1 MRLRLPH
8 NQDDHIQHVNVLFHV
23 AYAYSEVDFRLDVIV
38 DPWYLLRS
46 GKIKFTRN
54 WLMQGAMGGLRGAE
68 GEAASLK
75 EDENAIQDL
84 KANVATEDS
93 KELVLYVGSGQ
104 IAQSDS
110 VEATKNPERQV
121 TVRIN
126 HIPPIHALILP
137 QNSLY
142 IPWSQTESTGILQ
155 SHGLPFHTTGKRKLY
170 SYKPLLHGYIRLLY
184 LLPGT
189 SESSLQAVLNHIA
202 CNYAGTYQALSYV
215 WGSSVCDKELVT
227 PNGIIPITASVHKAL
242 LALRQSDQA
251 IMVWVDAVCIN
262 QTDPKEKAQ
271 QIRLLPEIFQA
282 CECTYAFLTE
292 GDPIITQALEMLM
305 QVRARAIREKRK
317 SSKGTGTDGKDCPKI
332 MSSWKGKRLPPPE
345 SPMWE
350 SISALFTLPY
360 FRRAWII
367 QEVVASPAI
376 KFVCGTRLIGWNDLY
391 AALQALDRE
400 VEMSEDEPELSDVR
414 ASWEPFM
421 KLGVQREWEARQ
433 HRWCLI
439 TLLEHFRH
447 AESTLSRDRF
457 FALAGLASDGND
469 EDFEPDYEASFYDV
483 VLRFAHAFVRQG
495 RGIQLL
501 YRAGITRTENES
513 KFPSWIPDWTVKRP
527 VGLHDSSDSEFTF
540 SACGPQ
546 SPHLTL
552 GPMPN
557 DLSVDGY
564 NMDVILAITTTSN
577 TESEWE
583 EYFAN
588 IDDMIDEAML
598 SDTLGAKKDLKW
610 KIPAAAA
617 PFTSRE
623 SYKAFREYIADPLNV
638 STSDRDY
645 NAHKSYAEC
654 LQGTLTGW
662 KFVVTKRG
670 FAGVVPSLSQVGD
683 VVAIMKGGCVPFVLR
698 ESGEKWRLVGECYVH
713 GIMKGEGLWLLGVK
727 EETFCLH

>member
-1 MRLRLPH
+1 MRLKLPH
-8 NQDDHIQHVNVLFHV
+8 NQEDHIQHVNVLVHV
-23 AYAYSEVDFRLDVIV
+23 DYAYSEVDFRLDIIV
-38 DPWYLLRS
+38 DPWYLLQS

-54 WLMQGAMGGLRGAE
+54 WLMQGSIGEERGAKDE
-68 GEAASLK
+68 EASLK
-75 EDENAIQDL
+75 KD
-84 KANVATEDS
+84 EDS
-93 KELVLYVGSGQ
+93 VRDPNANTAIEGGKELILYTGSLQ
-104 IAQSDS
+104 TAQSNF
-110 VEATKNPERQV
+110 VEATKNPEIQAP
-121 TVRIN
+121 VRTN
-126 HIPPIHALILP
+126 HILRIHTLILP
-137 QNSLY
+137 QNPLY

-155 SHGLPFHTTGKRKLY
+155 SRGPSLHTTGRRELY
-170 SYKPLLHGYIRLLY
+170 SYKPLLHGYMRLLY

-189 SESSLQAVLNHIA
+189 SESLLQAVLNHIA

-215 WGSSVCDKELVT
+215 WGSSVRDKELVT
-227 PNGIIPITASVHKAL
+227 PNGIIPITTSLYKAL
-242 LALRQSDQA
+242 IALRQSDQA

-262 QTDPKEKAQ
+262 QADYKEKAQ

-282 CECTYAFLTE
+282 CECTYAFLSE
-292 GDPIITQALEMLM
+292 GDPAINQALEMLM
-305 QVRARAIREKRK
+305 QVRARAIREERK
-317 SSKGTGTDGKDCPKI
+317 SYKGPAAGGKDRPI
-332 MSSWKGKRLPPPE
+332 MSMWEGKRLPAPE

-350 SISALFTLPY
+350 SVFALFTLPY

-391 AALQALDRE
+391 AALQALNRE
-400 VEMSEDEPELSDVR
+400 VEMSEEEPELSDVR

-457 FALAGLASDGND
+457 FTLVGLASDGND
-469 EDFEPDYEASFYDV
+469 TDFEPDYESSFHDI
-483 VLRFAHAFVRQG
+483 VLRFAYAFVRQG

-501 YRAGITRTENES
+501 YRAGITSAEHES
-513 KFPSWIPDWTVKRP
+513 KFPSWIPDWTVQRP
-527 VGLHDSSDSEFTF
+527 VGLNDSSDSEFTF
-540 SACGPQ
+540 SACGPS
-546 SPHLTL
+546 SPHVTL

-583 EYFAN
+583 EYFVEV
-588 IDDMIDEAML
+588 DEMIDQAML
-598 SDTLGAKKDLKW
+598 SDTLGPKEDLKW
-610 KIPAAAA
+610 KVPVAAA

-638 STSDRDY
+638 PTNDGDY
-645 NAHKSYAEC
+645 NAHKSYGEC

-662 KFVVTKRG
+662 KFVITKRG
-670 FAGVVPSLSQVGD
+670 FAGVVPSFSQVDD
-683 VVAIMKGGCVPFVLR
+683 VVAIMKGGCVPFLLR
-698 ESGEKWRLVGECYVH
+698 ESGEKWRLVGECFVH
-713 GIMKGEGLWLLGVK
+713 GIMKGEGLWLPGVK
-727 EETFCLH
+727 EDTFCLH

>member
-1 MRLRLPH
+1 MRLKLPH
-8 NQDDHIQHVNVLFHV
+8 NQEDHIQHVNVLVHV
-23 AYAYSEVDFRLDVIV
+23 DYAYSEVDFRLDIIV
-38 DPWYLLRS
+38 DPWYLLQS

-54 WLMQGAMGGLRGAE
+54 WLMQGSIGEERGAKDE
-68 GEAASLK
+68 EPSLK
-75 EDENAIQDL
+75 KD
-84 KANVATEDS
+84 EDS
-93 KELVLYVGSGQ
+93 VRDPNANTAIEGGKELILYTGSLQ
-104 IAQSDS
+104 TAQSNF
-110 VEATKNPERQV
+110 VEATKNPEIQAP
-121 TVRIN
+121 VRTN
-126 HIPPIHALILP
+126 HILRIHTLILP
-137 QNSLY
+137 QNPLY

-155 SHGLPFHTTGKRKLY
+155 SRGPSLHTTGRRELY
-170 SYKPLLHGYIRLLY
+170 SYKPLLHGYMRLLY

-189 SESSLQAVLNHIA
+189 SESLLQAVLNHIA

-215 WGSSVCDKELVT
+215 WGSSVRDKELVT
-227 PNGIIPITASVHKAL
+227 PNGIIPITTSLHKAL
-242 LALRQSDQA
+242 IALRQSDQA

-262 QTDPKEKAQ
+262 QSDYSVKAQ

-282 CECTYAFLTE
+282 CECTYAFLSE
-292 GDPIITQALEMLM
+292 GDLAINQALEMLM
-305 QVRARAIREKRK
+305 QVRARAIREERK
-317 SSKGTGTDGKDCPKI
+317 SYKGPAAGGKDRPI
-332 MSSWKGKRLPPPE
+332 MSMWEGKRLPAPE

-350 SISALFTLPY
+350 SVFALFTLPY

-391 AALQALDRE
+391 AALQALNRE
-400 VEMSEDEPELSDVR
+400 VEMSEEEPELSDVR

-457 FALAGLASDGND
+457 FTLVGLASDGND
-469 EDFEPDYEASFYDV
+469 TDFEPDYESSFHDI
-483 VLRFAHAFVRQG
+483 VLRFAYAFVRQG

-501 YRAGITRTENES
+501 YRAGITPAEHKS
-513 KFPSWIPDWTVKRP
+513 KFPSWIPDWTVQRP

-540 SACGPQ
+540 SACGPS
-546 SPHLTL
+546 SPHVTL

-583 EYFAN
+583 EYFVEV
-588 IDDMIDEAML
+588 DEMIDQAML
-598 SDTLGAKKDLKW
+598 SDTLGPKEHLKW
-610 KIPAAAA
+610 KVPVAAA

-638 STSDRDY
+638 PTNDGDY
-645 NAHKSYAEC
+645 NAHKSYGEC

-662 KFVVTKRG
+662 KFVITKRG
-670 FAGVVPSLSQVGD
+670 FAGVVPNLSQVDD

-713 GIMKGEGLWLLGVK
+713 GIMKGEGLWLPGVK
-727 EETFCLH
+727 EDTFCLH

>member
-1 MRLRLPH
+1 MRLKLPH
-8 NQDDHIQHVNVLFHV
+8 NQEDHIQHVNVLVHV
-23 AYAYSEVDFRLDVIV
+23 DYAYSEVDFRLDIIV
-38 DPWYLLRS
+38 DPWYLLQS

-54 WLMQGAMGGLRGAE
+54 WLMQGSIGEERGAKDE
-68 GEAASLK
+68 EPSLK
-75 EDENAIQDL
+75 KD
-84 KANVATEDS
+84 EDS
-93 KELVLYVGSGQ
+93 VRDPNANTAIEGGKELILYTGSLQ
-104 IAQSDS
+104 TAQSNF
-110 VEATKNPERQV
+110 VEATKNPEIQAP
-121 TVRIN
+121 VRTN
-126 HIPPIHALILP
+126 HILRIHTLILP
-137 QNSLY
+137 QNPLY

-155 SHGLPFHTTGKRKLY
+155 SRGPSLHTTGRRELY
-170 SYKPLLHGYIRLLY
+170 SYKPLLHGYMRLLY

-189 SESSLQAVLNHIA
+189 SESLLQAVLNHIA

-215 WGSSVCDKELVT
+215 WGSSVRDKELVT
-227 PNGIIPITASVHKAL
+227 PNGIIPITTSLHKAL
-242 LALRQSDQA
+242 IALRQSDQA

-262 QTDPKEKAQ
+262 QSDYKEKAQ

-282 CECTYAFLTE
+282 CECTYAFLSE
-292 GDPIITQALEMLM
+292 GDLAINQALEMLM
-305 QVRARAIREKRK
+305 QVRARAIREERK
-317 SSKGTGTDGKDCPKI
+317 SYKGPAAGGKDRPI
-332 MSSWKGKRLPPPE
+332 MSMWEGKRLPAPE

-350 SISALFTLPY
+350 SVFALFTLPY

-391 AALQALDRE
+391 AALQALNRE
-400 VEMSEDEPELSDVR
+400 VEMSEEEPELSDVR

-457 FALAGLASDGND
+457 FTLVGLASDGND
-469 EDFEPDYEASFYDV
+469 TDFEPDYESSFHDI
-483 VLRFAHAFVRQG
+483 VLRFAYAFVRQG

-501 YRAGITRTENES
+501 YRAGITSAEHES
-513 KFPSWIPDWTVKRP
+513 KFPSWIPDWTVQRP

-540 SACGPQ
+540 SACGPS
-546 SPHLTL
+546 SPHVTL

-583 EYFAN
+583 EYFVEV
-588 IDDMIDEAML
+588 DEMIDQAML
-598 SDTLGAKKDLKW
+598 SDTLGPKEHLKW
-610 KIPAAAA
+610 KVPVAAA

-638 STSDRDY
+638 PTNDGDY
-645 NAHKSYAEC
+645 NAHKSYGEC
-654 LQGTLTGW
+654 LKGTLTGW
-662 KFVVTKRG
+662 KFVITKRG
-670 FAGVVPSLSQVGD
+670 FAGVVPSLSQVDD

-713 GIMKGEGLWLLGVK
+713 GIMKGEGLWLPGVK
-727 EETFCLH
+727 EDTFCLH